1 MNYLNWKINFHFPS
15 IWYQFYILPTIK
27 ITHNKVL
34 FGFYNIEFWWG
45 KWGLEVIF
53 LENNNLMLE

>member
-1 MNYLNWKINFHFPS
+1 MNYSNWKINFHFTS

-27 ITHNKVL
+27 ITHDEVL

-45 KWGLEVIF
+45 QWGFEVTF
-53 LENNNLMLE
+53 LKKD